1 VSSALREQNHGTR
14 EGGARVRATLVCG
27 WCARRVDDVA
37 GEIQVGTGQLQIV
50 AGDGFRLYGRRPV
63 CAHCGG
69 PLFLDNWRHVGL
81 ADNLRIPE
89 PDAADDTGDVSDLGH
104 GEPPDD
110 TMSQGQA
117 A

>member
-69 PLFLDNWRHVGL
+69 PLFLDNWRS
-81 ADNLRIPE
+81 ADRAAGFRIQK
-89 PDAADDTGDVSDLGH
+89 PDAADDTGDVSDPEDGDVP
-104 GEPPDD
+104 EDA
-110 TMSQGQA
+110 MSQGQA